1 VLLKLCDYK
10 DRHCIYYISG
20 LILESETPQQVAE
33 VTCIAGWCERSR
45 GIIVQRKFNRLRNE
59 DLRVMHR
66 SVVLDGPRRF
76 RWL

>member
-1 VLLKLCDYK
+1 MALTTS
-10 DRHCIYYISG
+10 IYYISG
-20 LILESETPQQVAE
+20 LILESEKPPQQVAE

-45 GIIVQRKFNRLRNE
+45 GIIQRKFKFNGLRNE

-66 SVVLDGPRRF
+66 FVVLDGPRRF